1 MAGVEAA
8 DGAVVGAPLSTT
20 ESDEEAQAEESTEE
34 REPLRF
40 GATSTVSQFQTSGC
54 LLIPR
59 VRADELEPERSLR
72 LLNLDTSWLHPP
84 EPESELEVQKQKQP
98 NNGKPKPMP
107 ELDAWRTDDT
117 KLHQKLLQL
126 EEEIEQKHLEWKQVA
141 GLCVPVEQL
150 QQTNGDQ
157 VRANQI
163 QVEIQDRLQQI
174 AALRRERAEFRRQV
188 AETWRVENT
197 AAFQAALAQR
207 VNAWKYVVHDAN
219 RKHKDAA
226 IRVAEQVR
234 KELDIALRP
243 WSVREAA
250 EQRLGLHSGE
260 STSDDIRAAF
270 EAGVQPDAHGA
281 VSGVLNLRGK
291 VNGAK
296 AASLLGTIL
305 NQLSVPLLRAYTNL
319 DLSFCELSAPAFHE
333 ITEGMWR
340 AFGGI
345 GSSAPGGRLRI
356 LDLHGAKW
364 CPPEDEGNGKT
375 GLLSTLTL
383 ASNHEKVCADCC
395 AALAQVLP
403 DSLTELSF
411 VSGLASASLAFPSLA

>member
-1 MAGVEAA
+1 MAAITMAGAEAEEDA
-8 DGAVVGAPLSTT
+8 AVGAPLSTT
-20 ESDEEAQAEESTEE
+20 ESDEEAQGAEESEE
-34 REPLRF
+34 EPLRF
-40 GATSTVSQFQTSGC
+40 GATTSTVSPFQTSGG

-72 LLNLDTSWLHPP
+72 LLNLDTTWLHPP
-84 EPESELEVQKQKQP
+84 ELESE
-98 NNGKPKPMP
+98 PMP
-107 ELDAWRTDDT
+107 ALDAWRTDDT

-126 EEEIEQKHLEWKQVA
+126 EEEIEQKHREWKQVA

-174 AALRRERAEFRRQV
+174 AALRRERAEFRRRV
-188 AETWRVENT
+188 AEAWRVENT
-197 AAFQAALAQR
+197 AAFQALAR
-207 VNAWKYVVHDAN
+207 WARAAWKYAVDDAS

-226 IRVAEQVR
+226 TRVAEQVR

-243 WSVREAA
+243 WSAREAA
-250 EQRLGLHSGE
+250 EQRLGLHSGG
-260 STSDDIRAAF
+260 SARDAIRAAF
-270 EAGVQPDAHGA
+270 EAGVEPDGHGA
-281 VSGVLNLRGK
+281 VSGVLDLRGR

-296 AASLLGTIL
+296 AASLLGNIL
-305 NQLSVPLLRAYTNL
+305 SGLSAPLPFTKL

-333 ITEGMWR
+333 ITEGIRR

-345 GSSAPGGRLRI
+345 GAAAPGGRLRV

-364 CPPEDEGNGKT
+364 CPPTEDEGNGGKT
-375 GLLSTLTL
+375 GFLSTLTL
-383 ASNHEKVCADCC
+383 ASNHEKLCVDCC
-395 AALAQVLP
+395 AALAEVLP
-403 DSLTELSF
+403 DSLAELSF
-411 VSGLASASLAFPSLA
+411 VSGLA

>member
-1 MAGVEAA
+1 MAAITMAGAEAEDA
-8 DGAVVGAPLSTT
+8 AVGAPLSTT
-20 ESDEEAQAEESTEE
+20 ESDEEAQGAEESEE
-34 REPLRF
+34 EPLRF
-40 GATSTVSQFQTSGC
+40 GATTSTVSPFQTSGG

-72 LLNLDTSWLHPP
+72 LLNLDTTWLHPP
-84 EPESELEVQKQKQP
+84 EPESELAVQKQS
-98 NNGKPKPMP
+98 NNREPKPMP
-107 ELDAWRTDDT
+107 ALDAWRTDDT

-126 EEEIEQKHLEWKQVA
+126 EEEIEQKHREWKQVA

-174 AALRRERAEFRRQV
+174 AALRRERAEFRRRV
-188 AETWRVENT
+188 AEAWRVENT

-207 VNAWKYVVHDAN
+207 ANAWKYAVDDAS

-226 IRVAEQVR
+226 TRVAEQVR

-243 WSVREAA
+243 WSAREAA
-250 EQRLGLHSGE
+250 EQRLGLHSGG
-260 STSDDIRAAF
+260 SARDAIRAAF
-270 EAGVQPDAHGA
+270 EAGVEPDGHGA
-281 VSGVLNLRGK
+281 VSGVLDLRGRVK
-291 VNGAK
+291 GAK
-296 AASLLGTIL
+296 AASLLG
-305 NQLSVPLLRAYTNL
+305 NVLSGLSAPLPYTKL

-333 ITEGMWR
+333 ITEGMRR

-345 GSSAPGGRLRI
+345 GAAAPGGGRLRV

-364 CPPEDEGNGKT
+364 CPPTEDEGNGGKT
-375 GLLSTLTL
+375 GFLSTLTL

-395 AALAQVLP
+395 AALAEVLP
-403 DSLTELSF
+403 DSLAELSF
-411 VSGLASASLAFPSLA
+411 VSGLA